1 MKRAAPATGPPFSFG
16 GFLPKLAV
24 RTENPAMTLTPLPSF
39 RLDGKRALVTGGGR
53 GIGAAGAEVF
63 AQAGA
68 AVTLCGR
75 TAADLDD
82 RVRAIRDAGFEAE
95 AFVLDVTDI
104 AAVQR
109 EIAARG
115 PFDILLN
122 NAGVNRIRSITEVTE
137 DDYDA
142 VLTLNLKSALFV
154 AQAVAKGLLEVGRP
168 GSIINVSSQMGH
180 MGGAGRS
187 LYSASKWG
195 LEGLTRSMAIDL
207 ARHGVRVNTICP
219 TFIDTAMTRPILD
232 TPGTR
237 DFVLS
242 RIKLGRL
249 GRMDELTG
257 ALLLLA
263 SDASTLMTGSSVMV
277 DGGWT
282 AG

>member
-1 MKRAAPATGPPFSFG
+1 
-16 GFLPKLAV
+16 
-24 RTENPAMTLTPLPSF
+24 MTLEPALPSF
-39 RLDGKRALVTGGGR
+39 RFDGKRALITGGGR
-53 GIGAAGAEVF
+53 GIGAAAAAVF

-68 AVTLCGR
+68 AVVLCAR
-75 TAADLDD
+75 TAAE
-82 RVRAIRDAGFEAE
+82 VEARAAEIRAAGFEAE
-95 AFVLDVTDI
+95 AFVLDVNDI

-109 EIAARG
+109 EIEARG

-122 NAGVNRIRSITEVTE
+122 NAGANRIRSITEVTE
-137 DDYDA
+137 EDYDA
-142 VLTLNLKSALFV
+142 VLNLNLKAALFV
-154 AQAVAKGLLEVGRP
+154 AQAVARGLLAAGRP

-180 MGGAGRS
+180 VGGGGRS

-195 LEGLTRSMAIDL
+195 LEGMTRCMAIDL
-207 ARHGVRVNTICP
+207 APHGIRVNTICP
-219 TFIDTAMTRPILD
+219 TFIDTALTRPILD

-237 DFVLS
+237 EHVLS

-249 GRMDELTG
+249 GRMDELSG

-263 SDASTLMTGSSVMV
+263 SDASTLMTGSSLMV

>member
-1 MKRAAPATGPPFSFG
+1 
-16 GFLPKLAV
+16 
-24 RTENPAMTLTPLPSF
+24 MTLTPLPSF

-68 AVTLCGR
+68 AVTLCAR
-75 TAADLDD
+75 TSDDLDA
-82 RVRAIRDAGFEAE
+82 RVREIREAGFEAD

-104 AAVQR
+104 AAVRR

-122 NAGVNRIRSITEVTE
+122 NAGVNRIRTITEVTE
-137 DDYDA
+137 EDYDA
-142 VLTLNLKSALFV
+142 VLNLNLKSALFV
-154 AQAVAKGLLEVGRP
+154 AQAVAKGLVEAGRP

-180 MGGAGRS
+180 VGGGGRS

-195 LEGLTRSMAIDL
+195 LEGLTRCMAIDL
-207 ARHGVRVNTICP
+207 APHGVRVNTICP

-249 GRMDELTG
+249 GRMEELTG

-263 SDASTLMTGSSVMV
+263 SDASTLMTGGSVMV

>member
-1 MKRAAPATGPPFSFG
+1 MP
-16 GFLPKLAV
+16 
-24 RTENPAMTLTPLPSF
+24 LTPALPNF

-53 GIGAAGAEVF
+53 GIGASGAAVF

-68 AVTLCGR
+68 HVTLCAR
-75 TAADLDD
+75 TASDVEA
-82 RVRAIRDAGFEAE
+82 RVAEIRDAGFQADG
-95 AFVLDVTDI
+95 FTLDVNDI
-104 AAVQR
+104 AAVER
-109 EIAARG
+109 EIGARG

-122 NAGVNRIRSITEVTE
+122 NAGANRIRSILDVTE
-137 DDYDA
+137 EDYDA
-142 VLTLNLKSALFV
+142 VLDLNLKAALFV
-154 AQAVAKGLLEVGRP
+154 GKAVAKGLVEAGRP

-180 MGGAGRS
+180 VGGAGRS

-195 LEGLTRSMAIDL
+195 LEGLTRCMAIDL
-207 ARHGVRVNTICP
+207 APHGVRVNTICP
-219 TFIDTAMTRPILD
+219 TFIETALTRPILD

-249 GRMDELTG
+249 GQMEELTG
-257 ALLLLA
+257 PLLLLA
-263 SDASTLMTGSSVMV
+263 SDASSLMTGSSVMV

>member
-1 MKRAAPATGPPFSFG
+1 
-16 GFLPKLAV
+16 
-24 RTENPAMTLTPLPSF
+24 MTLTPLPSF

-53 GIGAAGAEVF
+53 GIGAAGAEIF

-75 TAADLDD
+75 TAADLEA
-82 RVRAIRDAGFEAE
+82 RAEAIRKAGFEADW
-95 AFVLDVTDI
+95 FVLDVTDV
-104 AAVQR
+104 AAVRR

-122 NAGVNRIRSITEVTE
+122 NAGVNRIRSILDVGE

-142 VLTLNLKSALFV
+142 VLGLNLKAALFV
-154 AQAVAKGLLEVGRP
+154 AQAVARGLVEAGRP

-180 MGGAGRS
+180 VGGGGRS

-195 LEGLTRSMAIDL
+195 LEGLTRCMAIDL
-207 ARHGVRVNTICP
+207 AAHGVRANTLCP

-249 GRMDELTG
+249 GRMEELTG

>member
-1 MKRAAPATGPPFSFG
+1 MP
-16 GFLPKLAV
+16 
-24 RTENPAMTLTPLPSF
+24 LTPALPNF

-53 GIGAAGAEVF
+53 GIGAAGAAIF

-68 AVTLCGR
+68 HVTLCAR
-75 TAADLDD
+75 TASDVED
-82 RVRAIRDAGFEAE
+82 RVAEIREAGFQADG
-95 AFVLDVTDI
+95 FTLDVNDI
-104 AAVQR
+104 AAVER

-122 NAGVNRIRSITEVTE
+122 NAGANRIRPILEVTE
-137 DDYDA
+137 EDYDA
-142 VLTLNLKSALFV
+142 VLDLNLKAALFV
-154 AQAVAKGLLEVGRP
+154 GKAVARGLVEAGRP

-180 MGGAGRS
+180 VGGAGRS

-195 LEGLTRSMAIDL
+195 LEGLTRCMAIDL
-207 ARHGVRVNTICP
+207 APHGVRVNTICP
-219 TFIDTAMTRPILD
+219 TFIETALTRPILD

-249 GRMDELTG
+249 GQMEELTG
-257 ALLLLA
+257 PLLLLA
-263 SDASTLMTGSSVMV
+263 SDASSLMTGSSVMV